1 MEFAIVDI
9 ETTGGHASGN
19 SITEVSI
26 QLFDG
31 EKVFQRFETLIN
43 PGSNIPYYI
52 TGLTGI
58 TNQMVQNAPPFT
70 QVAKQIFELL
80 QGRIFVAHAV
90 NFDYSFLKAQ
100 LKDCGYELQ
109 CKKLCTV
116 RLSRKIF
123 PGFPSYSLGNL
134 CSALD
139 ITITNRHRAG
149 GDAEATV
156 VLFKRLLDA
165 DSNTVYSFL
174 KRGSKEQALP
184 PHLPK
189 QEFEALPETPGVYYF
204 QNRKGKVVYVGKA
217 VSIKKRV
224 SGHFSNNSPGKQKQ
238 DFMRDVYH
246 IRYTECPTEN
256 EALKLETR
264 EIKRLWPL
272 YNRAQKGY
280 EPLYGIVHYYDQN
293 GFGRLAVKK
302 MRTKREAAIPVKNVL
317 EGQDLLR
324 KLVSEFDLCLRLSG
338 IPKSKEYCVE
348 TNCICCQTGKQQIA
362 GYNQKAEEAL
372 QLLKESSFTEPALIH
387 N

>member
-31 EKVFQRFETLIN
+31 EQVVKRFETLIN
-43 PGSNIPYYI
+43 PEADIPYYI

-58 TNQMVQNAPPFT
+58 TNQMVKSAPKFE
-70 QVAKQIFELL
+70 QVAAKIFEMLN
-80 QGRIFVAHAV
+80 GRIFVAHAV
-90 NFDYSFLKAQ
+90 NFDYSFLKNH
-100 LKDCGYELQ
+100 LKNCGYELQ
-109 CKKLCTV
+109 ARKLCTV

-139 ITITNRHRAG
+139 IPLNNRHRAG

-156 VLFKRLLDA
+156 ILFKRLLDT

-189 QEFEALPETPGVYYF
+189 QEFESLPDTPGVYYF
-204 QNRKGKVVYVGKA
+204 QNKKGKVVYVGKA
-217 VSIKKRV
+217 VNIKKRV

-246 IRYTECPTEN
+246 IRYTQCPTEQD
-256 EALKLETR
+256 ALKLETR

-280 EPLYGIVHYYDQN
+280 EPLFGIVHYYDQN

-302 MRTKREAAIPVKNVL
+302 LRNKLEAAILVKSVL
-317 EGQDLLR
+317 EGHELLR
-324 KLVSEFDLCLRLSG
+324 NVVGEFDLCLRLAG
-338 IPKSKEYCVE
+338 IPRSKEYCEQV
-348 TNCICCQTGKQQIA
+348 NCICCQTDSLQVEE
-362 GYNQKAEEAL
+362 YNHKTTEAM
-372 QLLKESSFTEPALIH
+372 QLLKETYTVEAVLSP
-387 N
+387 